1 MTAYWLVMAAAGML
15 TFVEPT
21 ATLADGTVAALLPG
35 VLAAGAILLGVR
47 RYRPRDAWAWMLL
60 AAALV
65 TNALGD
71 TLFLVTTMIPG
82 TPLSWADLLYVAT
95 IPCFLV
101 AIVSLGRSESPSRAR
116 SSGVDAL
123 TVTMA
128 LLLAGWTT
136 LVHPLLNH
144 VPGVDQAALVV
155 YPLADALLIA
165 GIVRLYTSRRRSPA
179 ITFLAIG
186 AVATFAANVAYAATV
201 AAGTWHNGT
210 VIDLGWLVFYAVWG
224 AAGLHPSM
232 AQVSD
237 GGTLPER
244 DVTARRL
251 VILIATSLTGPT
263 VLLIEGLT
271 GQVRDAVLLAIGSA
285 GIFLLNLLRVAD
297 ALNTHRRWR
306 RYTEHHDGLTGLLN
320 RVRFSERLD
329 EAIRRAGPGVVGL
342 VLIDLDEFQ
351 MLNNTLGPVAGDKVL
366 VAVARR
372 LGRSLGRHDAA
383 ARLGGDEFAVLVTA
397 APDPAG
403 VEQLTARLSDGLS
416 EPIIISGQEVVVST
430 SIGVAVF
437 PTDQTADTPHGTD
450 RLAGEIDMLAQAG
463 LALRAARA
471 EGRGRWARYRRD
483 QHQPMVERMRLRAA
497 LDTAVAEE
505 EFTIRYQPIVQL
517 ATGQTV
523 GMEALA
529 RWQHPTRGLLSPL
542 DFIELAEEIGL
553 IEPIGDWVLRRA
565 VAVAAGWHLVDPAS
579 SPYVSVNVS
588 ARQVHGGGF
597 AHRVATILDE
607 AGLPPHK
614 LMLELTESVFMR
626 DEDALWADLAA
637 LHETGVRLAIDDFGT
652 GFSSLSYLMK
662 APFDIIKIDKSFV
675 DTLVASPLRRSL
687 VDGVVYLAERLRM
700 SVVAE
705 GIETDADRNLLAA
718 LGCPYGQGF
727 LYSKPLTLTGVTTWL
742 RGVRPPTQRS
752 ADGTSLRA

>member
-1 MTAYWLVMAAAGML
+1 MTAYWVVMAAVGTL
-15 TFVEPT
+15 TFVGPT
-21 ATLADGTVAALLPG
+21 ATFADGTVAALAPG
-35 VLAAGAILLGVR
+35 VLAAGAIVLGVR
-47 RYRPRDAWAWMLL
+47 RNRPRDAWPWLLL
-60 AAALV
+60 AVALV
-65 TNALGD
+65 TNAVGD

-95 IPCFLV
+95 FPCILV
-101 AIVSLGRSESPSRAR
+101 AIVSLGRSESPSRGR
-116 SSGVDAL
+116 SSTADAL

-136 LVHPLLNH
+136 LIHPLLNH
-144 VPGVDQAALVV
+144 VPGVDQAALVI

-165 GIVRLYTSRRRSPA
+165 GIVRLYTSRRRTVA
-179 ITFLAIG
+179 VTFLAIG
-186 AVATFAANVAYAATV
+186 AVSTFAADVAYATAV
-201 AAGTWHNGT
+201 AAGRWHSGT

-232 AQVSD
+232 AQISE
-237 GGTLPER
+237 TSALPER

-263 VLLIEGLT
+263 VLLVQGLT

-297 ALNTHRRWR
+297 ALNTQRRWR

-320 RVRFSERLD
+320 RARFGERLD
-329 EAIRRAGPGVVGL
+329 EATRRGGPGVFGL
-342 VLIDLDEFQ
+342 VLINLDEFQ
-351 MLNNTLGPVAGDKVL
+351 LLNNTLGPVAGDKVL

-372 LGRSLGRHDAA
+372 LGRGLGRHDAA
-383 ARLGGDEFAVLVTA
+383 ARLGGDEFALLVTGV
-397 APDPAG
+397 PDVAG
-403 VEQLTARLSDGLS
+403 VEQLAARLSAALS
-416 EPIIISGQEVVVST
+416 EPITIGGQETVVSS
-430 SIGVAVF
+430 SIGVTVF
-437 PTDQTADTPHGTD
+437 PADAAQVPEGPG
-450 RLAGEIDMLAQAG
+450 GEIDLLTQAG

-471 EGRGRWARYRRD
+471 DGRGRWARFQRD
-483 QHQPMVERMRLRAA
+483 QHEPMVERMRLRSA

-505 EFTIRYQPIVQL
+505 EFTIRYQPIVRL

-529 RWQHPTRGLLSPL
+529 RWQHPTRGLLSPS
-542 DFIELAEEIGL
+542 DFIELAEETGL
-553 IEPIGDWVLRRA
+553 IEAIGDWVLRRA
-565 VAVAAGWHLVDPAS
+565 VAVAAGWHLVDAVN

-588 ARQVHGGGF
+588 ARQVHEHGF
-597 AHRVATILDE
+597 AQRVAAVLDE
-607 AGLPPHK
+607 AGLPPNK
-614 LMLELTESVFMR
+614 LTLELTESVFMR

-675 DTLVASPLRRSL
+675 DSLDESPLRRAL
-687 VDGVVYLAERLRM
+687 VDGVVYLAERLQM

-718 LGCPYGQGF
+718 LGCPYGQGY
-727 LYSKPLTLTGVTTWL
+727 LYSRPLTLSAATTWL
-742 RGVRPPTQRS
+742 RGAKPPTQRS